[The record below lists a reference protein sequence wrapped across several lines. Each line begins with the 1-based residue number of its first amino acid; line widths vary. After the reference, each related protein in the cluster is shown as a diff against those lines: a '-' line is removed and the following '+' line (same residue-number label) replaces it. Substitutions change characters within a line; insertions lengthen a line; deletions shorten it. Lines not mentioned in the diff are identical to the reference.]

1 MNIQSNIPIPEIQVW
16 KEGQYLVAFNH
27 KDNGLQPDGDEGKRY
42 EAEFTIVN
50 SLDEAEILRA
60 THRHF
65 HDTELEQNVIFN
77 IETEGGNAIDIVK
90 EYDPSLPK
98 IKSVDIVHDSEL
110 VKTPEVITS
119 TVLPVDQVIQKLSG
133 KVENY
138 IIDLSEGARTPA
150 TNAEIN
156 ALIADKNIIITQQ

>member
-1 MNIQSNIPIPEIQVW
+1 MKTYSNTAIEEIQQW
-16 KEGQYLVAFNH
+16 KEGEYLVSFNH
-27 KDNGLQPDGDEGKRY
+27 IDNGLQPDGDEGKRY
-42 EAEFTIVN
+42 EADFTIVN
-50 SLDEAEILRA
+50 SLEEAEILRA

-65 HDTELEQNVIFN
+65 HDPELDNNVINN
-77 IETEGGNAIDIVK
+77 IETEGKNAIEIVK
-90 EYDPSLPK
+90 EYDPALPK

-119 TVLPVDQVIQKLSG
+119 TVLPVDQVIQKLTG

-150 TNAEIN
+150 TDEAIS